1 MALIICPECNKQVSD
16 RANSCPN
23 CGFPISEYIFEKN
36 QNEEKARIEEYLLN
50 KQDYYSEYF
59 EVTIN
64 DELIRFDR
72 NALICAKIGFDYS
85 ILGPW
90 VSRRTEDI
98 VYDKISELIDD
109 NDISFDSSKYYDFL
123 KRWPYTIIEVIKKS
137 TIEEYK
143 KIIKDKDDHTIPGVA
158 SIENA
163 IQYVDDSEFI
173 NLLEGK
179 IRVEIEES
187 EYKESA
193 LYDKYVNHQSSFEF
207 SLPKIQN
214 VYANTIGGGIIWFG
228 QSKLI

>member
-1 MALIICPECNKQVSD
+1 M
-16 RANSCPN
+16 
-23 CGFPISEYIFEKN
+23 
-36 QNEEKARIEEYLLN
+36 
-50 KQDYYSEYF
+50 
-59 EVTIN
+59 
-64 DELIRFDR
+64 IRFDR

-214 VYANTIGGGIIWFG
+214 VYANTIGGALFG
-228 QSKLI
+228 SVKANLYNSIASIPEVLRQRKQDARENSFYDMQKLLMMELYLKQIQ